1 MENKVFMNI
10 IENIMTESII
20 NMILENIKVM
30 NKMTK
35 SILKRTYRSVHEH
48 DDGEHHVHEHD
59 HCEHHEHEHPVHEQD
74 N

>member
-1 MENKVFMNI
+1 MNI
-10 IENIMTESII
+10 MIEGIRNMT
-20 NMILENIKVM
+20 LENIKVM

-35 SILKRTYRSVHEH
+35 GILREHTGSLHEH
-48 DDGEHHVHEHD
+48 DDGKHHVHEHD